1 MPNDPTSPAKPTPI
15 VQIGSYKLTGWRALV
30 VQLVVGGAIGAL
42 IALRIKASAGS
53 GGASAHFA
61 ANWPFFV
68 SIALWVAFTV
78 YWSIAA
84 TRASAA
90 KSSESKAS
98 RQFHVLLVNGSLLL
112 LFISVPGLRA
122 RFLPNAP
129 FLVPLGLTIQ
139 AASLVLAIAARR
151 HLGRN
156 WSGEV
161 TVKVDHELVR
171 SGPYRRIRHPIY
183 TAIIGMY
190 VGPAVM
196 IGEMHSLLAV
206 AIIIAAY
213 WRKVGLE
220 EHVLREEFGAT
231 YDDYAR
237 HSWAV
242 IPPVW

>member
-1 MPNDPTSPAKPTPI
+1 MPNDPPSRAKPTPI
-15 VQIGSYKLTGWRALV
+15 LQIGSFKLTGWRALV
-30 VQLVVGGAIGAL
+30 AQLVIGGAIGAL
-42 IALRIKASAGS
+42 IARRITQSAGP
-53 GGASAHFA
+53 GGGSAYIA
-61 ANWPFFV
+61 ANWPFFL
-68 SIALWVAFTV
+68 SIALWIAFSV

-84 TRASAA
+84 ARVSAA

-129 FLVPLGLTIQ
+129 FLVPLGLAIQ
-139 AASLVLAIAARR
+139 AASLVLAMSARR

-190 VGPAVM
+190 VGPAIM
-196 IGEMHSLLAV
+196 ISEMHSLLAV
-206 AIIIAAY
+206 AIIMAAY
-213 WRKVGLE
+213 WRKIGLE
-220 EHVLREEFGAT
+220 ERVLRGEFGAT